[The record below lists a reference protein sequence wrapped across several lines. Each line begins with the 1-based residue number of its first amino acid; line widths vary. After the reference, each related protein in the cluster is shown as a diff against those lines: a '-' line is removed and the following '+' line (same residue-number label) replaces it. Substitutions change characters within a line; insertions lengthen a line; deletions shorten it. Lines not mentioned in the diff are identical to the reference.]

1 MSVPTRTKGAKL
13 KNLPDHGWSSG
24 LQDGKIGL
32 NLIVTSDMLIV
43 KPSFLRSAATLT
55 LSPIRHCSASRFA
68 SHLAQSIYFTARV
81 QGELSR
87 LYSTSEFFE
96 KPSTSKQPIGFEY
109 RIGASFSAKDR
120 RFNPLQD
127 SYSFDP
133 SAPEKDVVTGKPASG
148 QDAFF
153 SSNVGR
159 TGNVAFGVTD
169 GVGGYSD
176 QGIDSAHFSH
186 GLCRNLAKAAKDPG
200 ESAARLTARE
210 LLERG
215 YDGVVAERQIR
226 GGGST
231 ACIAVARSN
240 GSMEIAK

>member
-1 MSVPTRTKGAKL
+1 
-13 KNLPDHGWSSG
+13 
-24 LQDGKIGL
+24 
-32 NLIVTSDMLIV
+32 MLIGN
-43 KPSFLRSAATLT
+43 PSFLRSVANLA
-55 LSPIRHCSASRFA
+55 LSPIRHSSASRFA
-68 SHLAQSIYFTARV
+68 SHSAQPFIFTARV
-81 QGELSR
+81 QAELAR
-87 LYSTSEFFE
+87 PYSTHVVSE
-96 KPSTSKQPIGFEY
+96 KPSTSQQPISFEY

-127 SYSFDP
+127 SFSFDP
-133 SAPEKDVVTGKPASG
+133 SALKEDVVTGKPASG

-159 TGNVAFGVTD
+159 SDNVAFGVTD
-169 GVGGYSD
+169 GVGGYAD

-186 GLCRNLAKAAKDPG
+186 GLCRNLAKAARLSV
-200 ESAARLTARE
+200 ESAARFTAQE

-231 ACIAVARSN
+231 ACVAVARSN
-240 GSMEIAK
+240 GSMEVAK

>member
-1 MSVPTRTKGAKL
+1 
-13 KNLPDHGWSSG
+13 
-24 LQDGKIGL
+24 
-32 NLIVTSDMLIV
+32 MLIV
-43 KPSFLRSAATLT
+43 KPSFLRWAATLT
-55 LSPIRHCSASRFA
+55 VSPIRHCSASRFA
-68 SHLAQSIYFTARV
+68 PHLAQPSFYTALV
-81 QGELSR
+81 PGEISR
-87 LYSTSEFFE
+87 PYSTSVLSE
-96 KPSTSKQPIGFEY
+96 KSSTIKQPTGFEY

-120 RFNPLQD
+120 RFSPLQD
-127 SYSFDP
+127 SYSFNP
-133 SAPEKDVVTGKPASG
+133 SAPEKDALTGKPASG

-169 GVGGYSD
+169 GVGGYSE

-186 GLCRNLAKAAKDPG
+186 GLCRNLAKAARDAG
-200 ESAARLTARE
+200 ESAARLTARD

-215 YDGVVAERQIR
+215 YEGLVAERRIR

>member
-1 MSVPTRTKGAKL
+1 MV
-13 KNLPDHGWSSG
+13 
-24 LQDGKIGL
+24 
-32 NLIVTSDMLIV
+32 IV

-55 LSPIRHCSASRFA
+55 LSSIRPYSASRFA
-68 SHLAQSIYFTARV
+68 SHLGLSIFFAAQV
-81 QGELSR
+81 QGESSR
-87 LYSTSEFFE
+87 LYSTSVLSE
-96 KPSTSKQPIGFEY
+96 KSSASKQQTGFEY

-120 RFNPLQD
+120 RFNPLQN

-133 SAPEKDVVTGKPASG
+133 SAPEEAVVTGKPASG

-153 SSNVGR
+153 SSKVGR

-169 GVGGYSD
+169 GVGGYAE

-186 GLCRNLAKAAKDPG
+186 GLCRNLAKAARDPQ
-200 ESAARLTARE
+200 ESGARLTARD
-210 LLERG
+210 LLGRG
-215 YDGVVAERQIR
+215 YDGLVTERQIR

-240 GSMEIAK
+240 GSMEVAK